1 MNKILTVDCVQV
13 NITLRELAGYYA
25 ESNKDF
31 VCICIAGLADTLVTN
46 RVDYADLSKQVGR
59 QWWTKVLHKD
69 CARDADVFSF
79 MEGWN
84 YGTEYSF
91 DEFKK
96 TIDDYLVEY
105 LYDREYRTWVFE
117 QVVNKLGDV
126 QFLFKIKEYDFG

>member
-1 MNKILTVDCVQV
+1 MNKIIMDGSVQV
-13 NITLRELAGYYA
+13 NLTLRELAGYYA
-25 ESNKDF
+25 NSDRDF

-46 RVDYADLSKQVGR
+46 RVNYTELSKQVGR
-59 QWWTKVLHKD
+59 QWWTKVLRKG
-69 CARDADVFSF
+69 CARDADVFSY

-96 TIDDYLVEY
+96 TIDDYVVEY

-117 QVVNKLGDV
+117 QVIKKFGDV
-126 QFLFKIKEYDFG
+126 EFLFKIKEYDFD